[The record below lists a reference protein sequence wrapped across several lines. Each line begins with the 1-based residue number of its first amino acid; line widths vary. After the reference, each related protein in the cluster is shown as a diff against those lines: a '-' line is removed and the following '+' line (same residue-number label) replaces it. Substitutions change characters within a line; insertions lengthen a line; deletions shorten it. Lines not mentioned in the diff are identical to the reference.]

1 MTTGAQIYIGGL
13 KGEVMPEDLKYEF
26 KKFGS
31 ITEFSYKGR
40 YAFIEYEAADS
51 ASRAIKE
58 MDDQRVAPSR
68 VRITVEAASKCKD
81 NISHHCRVFCSDLT
95 PIFSI
100 SFANPFSCEKIE
112 TAPRGG
118 GADRGGRGGD
128 RSPRGRGP
136 SPSDKCYRCNRT
148 GHW

>member
-68 VRITVEAASKCKD
+68 VRITVEAASKCGINFSTFLYLSLSLSSK
-81 NISHHCRVFCSDLT
+81 IIAEFSAM
-95 PIFSI
+95 IFSST
-100 SFANPFSCEKIE
+100 SFTYSIFFM
-112 TAPRGG
+112 
-118 GADRGGRGGD
+118 
-128 RSPRGRGP
+128 
-136 SPSDKCYRCNRT
+136 
-148 GHW
+148 

>member
-68 VRITVEAASKCKD
+68 VRITVEAASKCGI
-81 NISHHCRVFCSDLT
+81 NFSISLSVSVYLSLSSKIIAEFSAM
-95 PIFSI
+95 IFSST
-100 SFANPFSCEKIE
+100 SFANPIFFHVI
-112 TAPRGG
+112 
-118 GADRGGRGGD
+118 
-128 RSPRGRGP
+128 
-136 SPSDKCYRCNRT
+136 
-148 GHW
+148 

>member
-68 VRITVEAASKCKD
+68 VRITVEAASKCGINFSSSLYLSVSFFVIKD
-81 NISHHCRVFCSDLT
+81 YCRVFCYDFLF
-95 PIFSI
+95 IQFCLL
-100 SFANPFSCEKIE
+100 NLLSCDIE

-118 GADRGGRGGD
+118 GDR
-128 RSPRGRGP
+128 
-136 SPSDKCYRCNRT
+136 
-148 GHW
+148 

>member
-68 VRITVEAASKCKD
+68 VRITVEAASKCGINFFTSLCLSFFVIKD
-81 NISHHCRVFCSDLT
+81 YCRVFCYDFLF
-95 PIFSI
+95 IQFYLL
-100 SFANPFSCEKIE
+100 NLFSCDIE

-118 GADRGGRGGD
+118 GDR
-128 RSPRGRGP
+128 
-136 SPSDKCYRCNRT
+136 
-148 GHW
+148 